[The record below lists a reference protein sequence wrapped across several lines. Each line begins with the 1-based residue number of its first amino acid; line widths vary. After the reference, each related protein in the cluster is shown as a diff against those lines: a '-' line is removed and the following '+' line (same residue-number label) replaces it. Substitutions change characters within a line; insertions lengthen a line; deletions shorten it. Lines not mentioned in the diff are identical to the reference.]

1 MKYGFFVTIV
11 IALLI
16 SSCGGKKKKSMSGTD
31 EVTAEDF
38 IEFYPEVNLPFTY
51 SDTSFRQSNPDSL
64 LISQHIFNNFIPDST
79 VNSFFGQNSEPEFYS
94 LGRFNNKDAETYL
107 ITKGITKDK
116 KLLLLSAYDKEKK
129 FIANLPLIRSDK
141 STSLSSVFITIDPK
155 FNITKNISK
164 KLPGDVVVQGND
176 VYILNA
182 ASKKFMLVMTD
193 SLGEASGELIN
204 PIDTLPRSSK
214 YAGDYGDG
222 KQNLI
227 SFRDGQREGRM
238 HLFVH
243 LNNEKEGCSGEIKG
257 EVTLINPTTAE
268 YRQGGD
274 PCVLRFVFNKT
285 GVSIQEVEGCGS
297 RLGALQCT
305 FNGSYAKHKVVK
317 PGSETGKKA
326 IPAPKTGKK

>member
-1 MKYGFFVTIV
+1 
-11 IALLI
+11 
-16 SSCGGKKKKSMSGTD
+16 MSGTD

-38 IEFYPEVNLPFTY
+38 IEFYPEIKLPFAF
-51 SDTSFRQSNPDSL
+51 SDTSFRQNDTDSS

-79 VNSFFGQNSEPEFYS
+79 VNSFFDQNSKPEFYS
-94 LGRFNNKDAETYL
+94 LGRFNNGEEETYL

-129 FIANLPLIRSDK
+129 FIANMPLIRSDNK
-141 STSLSSVFITIDPK
+141 TSSSTTFVTIDSK
-155 FNITKNISK
+155 FNITKNRSK
-164 KLPGDVVVQGND
+164 KMRGDIVIQGND

-204 PIDTLPRSSK
+204 PIDTLPRASK

-305 FNGSYAKHKVVK
+305 FNGSYPKHKVVK

-326 IPAPKTGKK
+326 IPPPKKDKK